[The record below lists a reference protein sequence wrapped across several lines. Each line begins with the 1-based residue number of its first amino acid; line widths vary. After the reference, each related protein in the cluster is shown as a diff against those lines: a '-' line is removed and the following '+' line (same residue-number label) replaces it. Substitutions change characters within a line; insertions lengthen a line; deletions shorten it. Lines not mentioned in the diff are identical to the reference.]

1 MKRIA
6 IALALAGASCAA
18 LALLPSRADADD
30 FKSRGCGWPLLLS
43 SEGPANVQGPDDAAY
58 EVVHKGAG
66 YDFEVGEPLPDAKTV
81 PDRGANPFVRPG
93 GNPGSYT
100 VESRAA
106 ISSRRRVEDRSK
118 RSCSQHDQGHRGPR
132 LDRGVP
138 SSTGISISGGKRCRP
153 RSIKSDHLL
162 IGEQVSS
169 SSGTP
174 L

>member
-66 YDFEVGEPLPDAKTV
+66 YDFEVGEPLPDAKIV
-81 PDRGANPFVRPG
+81 PYRGANPFVRPG

-106 ISSRRRVEDRSK
+106 ISSGVGSRIVPNAVVPNTIRVTADLVWIVACPRPPAYRS
-118 RSCSQHDQGHRGPR
+118 RAGRGAGP
-132 LDRGVP
+132 GP
-138 SSTGISISGGKRCRP
+138 SSRTTC
-153 RSIKSDHLL
+153 
-162 IGEQVSS
+162 
-169 SSGTP
+169 
-174 L
+174 